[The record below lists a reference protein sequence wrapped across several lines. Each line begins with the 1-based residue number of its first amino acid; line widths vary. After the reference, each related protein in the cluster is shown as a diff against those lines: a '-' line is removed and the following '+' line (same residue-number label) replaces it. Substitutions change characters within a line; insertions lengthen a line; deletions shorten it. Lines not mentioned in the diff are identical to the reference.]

1 MAGSFMLWN
10 CESEADNL
18 GSQFFEGASAE
29 GVNKAYDVIAYNI
42 SNNDT
47 IRSDASKLTYATLGA
62 FNEPQFGLQKSSYVT
77 QARLSTYNPDF
88 GTNPVVDS
96 VVLEIKPVYPTDS
109 VKTVTDDKFVY
120 PDGNVE
126 AKKVTNTYPVTKYG
140 NKNLKLTVNVHEV
153 TDFLGAPSDIVY
165 SDQVVNY
172 STLLGSKQIG
182 GTVTGTTITKKTDNS
197 ELYKS
202 DPYIRVNLDKNF
214 FQNKIIAK
222 KGQPE
227 LSDASNFIRY
237 FKGIRISVAENDGYI
252 FKFTPNDTQIKI
264 YYKSDVTSNGT
275 TKATA
280 AVYPIS
286 LGSGNVHFNQ
296 IANVRTGTPSEPYGK
311 TAAVNYQTGDK
322 RLYAQGMGGP
332 SVGIRIPAAT
342 VAQVRELYKTQKIGI
357 LSAKIKLY
365 ADTSV
370 WNNSYE
376 KPTNFTSEYFDPTKP
391 QSERRDMS
399 TFLSD
404 LAAFSANG
412 AIQLIKGY
420 NLDKNPAYYELTVTQ
435 TFKDIIEKSEVA
447 KDIALSVG
455 AYDLNSNTGMPVG
468 QKYNTRV
475 YTPNRIVLVGT
486 DSDNPANPQLAHRAQ
501 LHIIYST
508 KKTQ

>member
-29 GVNKAYDVIAYNI
+29 GVNKAFDVIAYNI

-47 IRSDASKLTYATLGA
+47 IQSDASKLSYATLGA
-62 FNEPQFGLQKSSYVT
+62 FREPQFGLQKSSYVT
-77 QARLSTYNPDF
+77 QARLSNYNPDF

-96 VVLEIKPVYPTDS
+96 VVLEIKPVFPADS
-109 VKTVTDDKFVY
+109 VKTVTDEKFVY

-126 AKKVTNTYPVTKYG
+126 AKKVTNFYPITKYG

-153 TDFLGAPSDIVY
+153 TDFLGAASDKVY

-172 STLLGSKQIG
+172 STLLGSKEIG
-182 GTVTGTTITKKTDNS
+182 GTVSGITVTKKSDNS
-197 ELYKS
+197 ELFKS
-202 DPYIRVNLDKNF
+202 EPNIRVNLDKNF
-214 FQNKIIAK
+214 FQSKIIAK
-222 KGQPE
+222 KGHPE

-264 YYKSDVTSNGT
+264 YYKSDVTANGT
-275 TKATA
+275 TKATP
-280 AVYPIS
+280 AVYPIT

-296 IANVRTGTPSEPYGK
+296 IANVRAGTPSEPYGK
-311 TAAVNYQTGDK
+311 TATVNYQTGDK
-322 RLYAQGMGGP
+322 RIYAQGMGGP
-332 SVGIRIPAAT
+332 SVGIRIPAVT
-342 VAQVRELYKTQKIGI
+342 VAKVRELYKTKKIGI

-365 ADTSV
+365 SDASV
-370 WNNSYE
+370 WDNSYE
-376 KPTNFTSEYFDPTKP
+376 KPVTFTAAYFDPTKP
-391 QSERRDMS
+391 HKERMDMS
-399 TFLSD
+399 TFLKD
-404 LAAFSANG
+404 LTAFSANG

-420 NLDKNPAYYELTVTQ
+420 NLDKNPASYEIVVTQ
-435 TFKDIIEKSEVA
+435 TFKDIIEKSEEP

-455 AYDLNSNTGMPVG
+455 AYDLNPNSGMPVG
-468 QKYNTRV
+468 QHFNTRA

-486 DSDNPANPQLAHRAQ
+486 DTDNPANPQLANRAQ

-508 KKTQ
+508 K